1 MYVYCYYNII
11 AFCYKVRKIQEK
23 KIVKLVII
31 QAFDWLS
38 KHIVYY
44 FIYKWMWLYV
54 SIINTELMSWV

>member
-11 AFCYKVRKIQEK
+11 VFCYKVRKIQEK

-44 FIYKWMWLYV
+44 FIYEWMWLYV

>member
-23 KIVKLVII
+23 KIVKLVLV

-38 KHIVYY
+38 KHVVYY
-44 FIYKWMWLYV
+44 FIYL
-54 SIINTELMSWV
+54 